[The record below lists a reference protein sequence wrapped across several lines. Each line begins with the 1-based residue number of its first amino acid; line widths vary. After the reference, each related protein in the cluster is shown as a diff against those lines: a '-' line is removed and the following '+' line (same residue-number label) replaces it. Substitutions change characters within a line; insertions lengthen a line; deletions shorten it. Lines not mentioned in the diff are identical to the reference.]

1 MGSSGSSMGI
11 RIPNAIL
18 ALASPNRNPR
28 IALGETPAR
37 LARGPGDG
45 DWRRHH
51 PAPPRR
57 PPSRRAHR
65 ESIDCRQRWLCLS
78 STRPYARASGAWP
91 RYPYA
96 CRQFAATSPQS
107 RHQQHPSRSP
117 ERPPARAPTTA
128 TAASGD
134 TRAKSRGWGDP
145 YHEFPLCVGAPNGGN
160 TRYGYPLAALVLA
173 EAGAARASRGAV
185 AIMRKTHGGC
195 FNVFVIMRQGTRIMI
210 PLH

>member
-65 ESIDCRQRWLCLS
+65 ESIDCRQRWALPLIDVAVRAGVGCMAAIPLCMSPIRSNLPPIPPS
-78 STRPYARASGAWP
+78 AAPVSLARTPAGASTDDGDCGIRGYARQKPGV
-91 RYPYA
+91 
-96 CRQFAATSPQS
+96 
-107 RHQQHPSRSP
+107 
-117 ERPPARAPTTA
+117 
-128 TAASGD
+128 
-134 TRAKSRGWGDP
+134 GDP
-145 YHEFPLCVGAPNGGN
+145 YHEFPRCVGAPNGGN
-160 TRYGYPLAALVLA
+160 TRYGYPLAALVFA

-185 AIMRKTHGGC
+185 AIIRRTHGGC